1 MMPGA
6 FLPSVEQ
13 TSLMRPFTE
22 RVIAGV
28 LDRAAAWSAGPL
40 DVPIAVNG
48 AAADLLDV
56 DFPAT
61 VAGLLRDA
69 GIAPDRLCIEVT
81 ENAVMADTERT
92 MGVLARLRD
101 LGVRLS
107 IDDFGTGHSSLAR
120 LKHLPVDE
128 LKIDKDFVFH
138 MDEDDRDAA
147 IVEAAVTL
155 AQRLSLAVVAE
166 GVETTAA
173 WDRLRDLGCHQAQG
187 FLVSRPLPADDLD
200 AWLAGG
206 GLARALAAVGD
217 ERDAVA
223 V

>member
-101 LGVRLS
+101 LGDRRS
-107 IDDFGTGHSSLAR
+107 IDDVAR
-120 LKHLPVDE
+120 VGLGGAPPRPRSAAH
-128 LKIDKDFVFH
+128 
-138 MDEDDRDAA
+138 DR
-147 IVEAAVTL
+147 
-155 AQRLSLAVVAE
+155 
-166 GVETTAA
+166 
-173 WDRLRDLGCHQAQG
+173 RLRH
-187 FLVSRPLPADDLD
+187 RPLV
-200 AWLAGG
+200 
-206 GLARALAAVGD
+206 ARAPQAPARRRAEDRQGLRLPHGPGRPRR
-217 ERDAVA
+217 RDRRGGRHPRPA
-223 V
+223 